1 MSKSNNPRKYIK
13 ADWGTIVQ
21 FYYAKKGISLC
32 LQSTPI
38 LDEQYKQLWISL
50 LKEYEQKYNFV
61 FSGRLL

>member
-21 FYYAKKGISLC
+21 FYYAKGGIS
-32 LQSTPI
+32 
-38 LDEQYKQLWISL
+38 DEQYKQLWISL
-50 LKEYEQKYNFV
+50 LKEYEQNYNFV